1 MVSTR
6 KKLHP
11 YGLITLGISLIAANA
26 LFMLAKG
33 RAPIALPVFAPS
45 MIEKGIAGDTI
56 TYETAPERSSIII
69 PPRGVPVNTE
79 RKITK
84 TAALDLLV
92 ERAETTAG
100 QIADIAKKHGGFVV
114 QSQIYEKEEA
124 KTGTITIKVL
134 AASFER
140 ALGEIKAAAIDVE
153 RETINA
159 SDVTEHYVDFE
170 TRLENL
176 KAQEK
181 QYLAILKTAK
191 TVADTLNVTQYL
203 NQVRGEIDQIKGQL
217 QYLAN
222 QVDMSE
228 ISATLTA
235 ESEVKVFGVRWKPL
249 LVLKQSL
256 QTMLTGISAYIDAMI
271 AILFY
276 LPVLILWG
284 ATIGVVV
291 LGVWKIIFAIKRNKN
306 RPAD

>member
-11 YGLITLGISLIAANA
+11 YGLIALGIGLIAANA

-33 RAPIALPVFAPS
+33 KEPITLPVFAPS
-45 MIEKGIAGDTI
+45 MIEKGIAGDTAA
-56 TYETAPERSSIII
+56 YDNVQERSSIII
-69 PPRGVPVNTE
+69 PPRGIPANTE

-84 TAALDLLV
+84 TATLDLLV
-92 ERAETTAG
+92 ERAEITAG
-100 QIADIAKKHGGFVV
+100 QIADIAKKYGGFVI
-114 QSQIYEKEEA
+114 QSQIYEKGEA
-124 KTGTITIKVL
+124 KTGTITIKVP

-140 ALGEIKAAAIDVE
+140 ALGEIKSAAINVE

-159 SDVTEHYVDFE
+159 SDVTDHYVDFA

-191 TVADTLNVTQYL
+191 TVEDTLNVTQYL

-235 ESEVKVFGVRWKPL
+235 ESEVKIFGIRWKPL

-256 QTMLTGISAYIDAMI
+256 QAMLTGISAYIDAMI
-271 AILFY
+271 ALFFY

-291 LGVWKIIFAIKRNKN
+291 LGVWKIVFAIKRNKN
-306 RPAD
+306 I